1 VDRARHSRRGQ
12 GSGPDL
18 VSIVAT
24 FMIAS
29 VFFLIA
35 ASFAVST
42 YTLANGGQVVD
53 ASVLDKFDSTD
64 RPGFHFSRW
73 RDTRITVRFITK
85 AGERVQDDTLFFVDH
100 DPVVQPGD
108 TIRVVY
114 DPEYPQNFQDVRYPL
129 DYVVPA
135 ILTTAGLVLVG
146 VGLYE
151 LRHRRAARR

>member
-1 VDRARHSRRGQ
+1 
-12 GSGPDL
+12 
-18 VSIVAT
+18 
-24 FMIAS
+24 
-29 VFFLIA
+29 
-35 ASFAVST
+35 
-42 YTLANGGQVVD
+42 
-53 ASVLDKFDSTD
+53 VLDKFDSTD

-151 LRHRRAARR
+151 LRRRRAARR